1 MPLKMQGSVKVD
13 APRAEVWNQLF
24 DTQFLMLVLNRIPGI
39 HVEKLEQVSPDKY
52 EGTMTMGVAMIKGK
66 YDGTITVL
74 EKRAP
79 EYVKFHGEGKG
90 GGDWTSG
97 DMALTLADDDGQ
109 TLMTYEGTGSVSG
122 KIASVGQR
130 LIDTVGKH
138 FVQHGTKALA
148 EEMAARTRANGA
160 APAEPSQATKPV
172 SVLPPHRGS
181 QPPGPNTGG

>member
-1 MPLKMQGSVKVD
+1 MPLKMQGTVKVD
-13 APRAEVWNQLF
+13 ALRAEIWNQLF
-24 DTQFLMLVLNRIPGI
+24 DTQFLMLVLNKIPGI
-39 HVEKLEQVSPDKY
+39 HVEKLDLVSPDKY

-97 DMALTLADDDGQ
+97 DMALTLVEQEGQ

-122 KIASVGQR
+122 KMASVGQR

-148 EEMAARTRANGA
+148 EEMAARTHANEA
-160 APAEPSQATKPV
+160 APSNPAKATKPI
-172 SVLPPHRGS
+172 SAMPPDRDS
-181 QPPGPNTGG
+181 PPPGTGMGG